1 MSFGQRADI
10 VVNKGEDGNIS
21 ISESHGSFANPDSK
35 LSFAKITG
43 WIEKGMSDNAIAERF
58 QDTLFVARLGNS
70 IFFHTILNILF
81 GCKDAKMFLYIKII
95 TNKMFPN
102 TKNSVNC
109 VSADIK

>member
-58 QDTLFVARLGNS
+58 QDTLFVAGLGD
-70 IFFHTILNILF
+70 IILKEI
-81 GCKDAKMFLYIKII
+81 
-95 TNKMFPN
+95 
-102 TKNSVNC
+102 KNSLVVVDDHYDVMELC
-109 VSADIK
+109 VIFAVENKKISSQ